1 MNALLYQMS
10 VIDSRT
16 SDVWEEDEMRMGY
29 DERVGSAYITAKIIY
44 VWYPIDVNETGVI
57 ITTIKLNAQ
66 FALVLSPLAGALIF
80 NGTISAGYS
89 QVMPSQPTAKNVL
102 KTKSMTAEMIPG
114 AEPPWLTCDM

>member
-1 MNALLYQMS
+1 MS

-57 ITTIKLNAQ
+57 ITTIKCNE
-66 FALVLSPLAGALIF
+66 IF
-80 NGTISAGYS
+80 
-89 QVMPSQPTAKNVL
+89 KN
-102 KTKSMTAEMIPG
+102 
-114 AEPPWLTCDM
+114 